1 MVFSA
6 PSCIYSGGQKSVML
20 LTYSPKLVLAA
31 TTQVGAKAS
40 CEPLLRT
47 PLSMKVEIPNNIE
60 FLTLSG
66 GSRKMA

>member
-20 LTYSPKLVLAA
+20 LTYSPNLVLAA

-47 PLSMKVEIPNNIE
+47 PLSMKVEIPNKKYVSE
-60 FLTLSG
+60 KKYTLL
-66 GSRKMA
+66 